1 MQQYVSEFKKILG
14 NIKCFMLL
22 ILTLNYNI
30 MNFPHNF
37 QCYDRK
43 DTVSLERSII
53 IIKKA
58 HAMICS
64 SSEHHNLLALIQDKT
79 EAHTH

>member
-1 MQQYVSEFKKILG
+1 MVYAVIL
-14 NIKCFMLL
+14 I
-22 ILTLNYNI
+22 LNYNI
-30 MNFPHNF
+30 VNCPCNI
-37 QCYDRK
+37 QCYNRK

-58 HAMICS
+58 HAMIYS
-64 SSEHHNLLALIQDKT
+64 SSEHYNLLALIQDKT

>member
-1 MQQYVSEFKKILG
+1 
-14 NIKCFMLL
+14 MLS

-30 MNFPHNF
+30 MKLPCNIQSN
-37 QCYDRK
+37 DR
-43 DTVSLERSII
+43 TLERSII

-58 HAMICS
+58 HAMTCCR
-64 SSEHHNLLALIQDKT
+64 SEHHNLLALIQHKT